1 MFLTIPKVRKGR
13 DGVYIAIY
21 CFPSEGVTKINML
34 FRKHIL
40 PAVQKMY
47 ERHNKTGGG
56 QESIITVITVI
67 QQVKQDRNVAL
78 IRKTASGMRK
88 IARF

>member
-1 MFLTIPKVRKGR
+1 
-13 DGVYIAIY
+13 
-21 CFPSEGVTKINML
+21 
-34 FRKHIL
+34 
-40 PAVQKMY
+40 MY
-47 ERHNKTGGG
+47 KRHNKTAGG

-78 IRKTASGMRK
+78 IRKAASGMGK

>member
-1 MFLTIPKVRKGR
+1 
-13 DGVYIAIY
+13 
-21 CFPSEGVTKINML
+21 
-34 FRKHIL
+34 
-40 PAVQKMY
+40 MY

-78 IRKTASGMRK
+78 IRKAASGMGK